1 MSTRIE
7 DYGVIGNCETL
18 ALVSRAGSIDWLGL
32 PRFDSPACFAAL
44 LGGPRNGHWLI
55 APVDDGLRVTR
66 RYLDDTMILETTFET
81 DTGAACLIDLMSRRD
96 GIADLVR
103 IVRGLRG
110 AVAMRTELI
119 ARFDYGS
126 IMPWVSREPDGRLQL
141 IAGPERLLLQSE
153 IPLRGENFSTV
164 GEFEVAAGDEIGFSL
179 SWTPSWCVAPPAL
192 PPNEALA
199 QAEAFWSE
207 WSARFKGAGP
217 WSRDVMRSLL
227 ILKALSHRKT
237 GGIVAAGT
245 TSLPERIGGRRNWD
259 YRFCWLRDA
268 TFTLYALL
276 GAGYFEE
283 AEAWRNWLLRA
294 AAGSP
299 EDLQVMYGVAGERRL
314 QEVELP
320 WLPGYESSS
329 PVRVGNA
336 AANQLQ
342 LDIYGEV
349 IDTLYVARQ
358 AGLPFNAASW
368 GLECALVGHL
378 ETVWEQPDEGIWEVR
393 GGPRHFTH
401 SKVMAWVAFDRAL
414 RSAAE
419 FGLDAPVERWR
430 KARDAIHAQVCE
442 KGFDRERNS
451 FVQSY
456 GSKAVDASL
465 LLIAMVGFLPPSDPR
480 IQGTLAAIERDL
492 VCDGFVRR
500 YGADDCVDG
509 LAPGEGAFLACSFWL
524 ADNYVLQGRDRQA
537 RELFERLLALRN
549 DLGLLAE
556 QYDPAGRRQLGNFPQ
571 ALSHLALIGTARNLM
586 DREGPARQRCGR
598 RAGAASDAAE

>member
-44 LGGPRNGHWLI
+44 LGGPRNGRWLI
-55 APVDDGLRVTR
+55 APADDGFRATR
-66 RYLDDTMILETTFET
+66 RYLGDTMILETTFET
-81 DTGAACLIDLMSRRD
+81 ETGAACVIDLMTRRD

-119 ARFDYGS
+119 VRFDYGS
-126 IMPWVSREPDGRLQL
+126 ITPWVSRQADERLQL
-141 IAGPERLLLQSE
+141 IGGPERLLLQSQ

-179 SWTPSWCVAPPAL
+179 NWTPSWRAAPPAL

-217 WSRDVMRSLL
+217 WSCDVMRSLL

-245 TSLPERIGGRRNWD
+245 TSLPEKIGGRRNWD

-268 TFTLYALL
+268 AFTLYALL
-276 GAGYFEE
+276 GSGYVEE

-299 EDLQVMYGVAGERRL
+299 DDLQIMYGVAGERRL
-314 QEVELP
+314 QEIELP
-320 WLPGYESSS
+320 WLAGYESSS

-336 AANQLQ
+336 AADQLQ
-342 LDIYGEV
+342 LDVYGEV
-349 IDTLYVARQ
+349 LDAFYVARQ
-358 AGLPFNAASW
+358 AGLPYDAASW

-378 ETVWEQPDEGIWEVR
+378 ENVWEQPDEGIWEVR
-393 GGPRHFTH
+393 GGRRHFTH

-414 RSAAE
+414 RSAEE

-456 GSKAVDASL
+456 GAKVVDASL
-465 LLIAMVGFLPPSDPR
+465 LLIAIVGFLPASDPR

-492 VCDGFVRR
+492 ARDGFVRR
-500 YGADDCVDG
+500 YDDDDCVDG
-509 LAPGEGAFLACSFWL
+509 LVPGEGAFLACSFWL
-524 ADNYVLQGRDRQA
+524 ADNYVLQGRHKEA

-556 QYDPAGRRQLGNFPQ
+556 QYDPASRRQLGNFPQ
-571 ALSHLALIGTARNLM
+571 ALSHLALIGTARNLLGQ
-586 DREGPARQRCGR
+586 EGPAHQRCQR
-598 RAGAASDAAE
+598 KRGAASDAAE